1 VSTAAPLFATG
12 TIINTR
18 YELLSMLDRGGMGEV
33 YQAHDRFLNRPIA
46 LKMMLP
52 GMDATRFVKE
62 AQQQAQFTHDALMTV
77 WDVGVDSTTTTP
89 FFTMP
94 LMHGSLERIVHPPLA
109 PADVVMWLTPVA
121 EGLDFLHGRGLV
133 HRDLKPAN
141 LLITPEGTIKIADF
155 GLVKDLSLGLT
166 ASFVGGTPMFMAPEQ
181 LEKKHITPATDVYAL
196 GVIAY
201 LLLTAQYPYKSPVDC
216 LSKKPIALRRWIAS
230 IPAAVEAVV
239 LKAIAR
245 QPANRYASAG
255 AFLADLAA
263 ALAPA
268 PVVSAPVAPAAAA
281 PIAAGT
287 VTVVVADD
295 AAIATALTVFLDDV
309 EKALKHGHAT
319 EHTYRPFLKTLLEAC
334 AQDLVAT
341 NEPKRIAAGAPDF
354 WLTVNDLPVGHIEAK
369 DVGSDL
375 AKMTAD
381 SEKPSPRSREG
392 KQLARYRAAL
402 PRLLL
407 TDCLEWHWFAGGA
420 LHPATPIRLATWD
433 GTTFHRSA
441 TAAADF
447 STFIRTFFQSQYPA
461 VNTPADLAARMAHLG
476 KLLNETT
483 AAALQSGS
491 AVDNAYLIA
500 QRDVLREQL
509 LPGLTN
515 DDFADLYA
523 QTIAYGL
530 FAARVTALETPGVMS
545 TAFTLQQAAY
555 LIPPTIPF
563 LRRFFSEI
571 AGPNLDER
579 VAWIV
584 EDLVRLLDATD
595 IGAVMHGFGTTT
607 KQTDVV
613 IHFYE
618 TFLDAYNP
626 ELRRERG
633 VYYTPDAVISYL
645 VRSVDLLLKQDFS
658 REEGVLDEHVQ
669 ILDPATGT
677 GTFLASI
684 VRHVYDL
691 LHHTLGGGWES
702 YAKEKLLPRL
712 YGFEVLMAPY
722 TIAHLRLT
730 TMLREMKYTL
740 STKERLRIYLTN
752 TLANDPSGTKP
763 MAGFGMELTRESEAA
778 YDVKQHKPVLVVIGN
793 PPYSGH
799 SQNTGTW
806 ISTLIDDYKQVDGKP
821 LGERNPKWLQ
831 NDYVKFIR
839 FAQWRITQ
847 TGYGIVA
854 YITDNSYLDGP
865 TFRGMR
871 QSLINAFDD
880 IYILNLHGNSNKKE
894 RAPGGGPDENVFNI
908 RQGVAIVLM
917 VRKAGDHERHATVQY
932 ADLWGKREGKY
943 QSLEATDVTTT
954 AWETLSPSSP
964 TYLFIAQDTTL
975 RAEYEQ
981 GWAINT
987 ILPRLRL
994 GPNSHRDHF
1003 AIAFDRETAM
1013 QRLRD
1018 LADRTIDDSTLRQ
1031 RYSIQDTRDWILADA
1046 RKLAHV
1052 TLQPIRCIY
1061 RPFDM
1066 RYMLYGAFAFD
1077 YHRPE
1082 INDNLLRPN
1091 LALICTRQTKEPFST
1106 LVTDLPA
1113 GQHKLVTPYDGSYLA
1128 PLYTYPT
1135 EQEIASGLYDKD
1147 HREANLSKEFVAA
1160 LAAAT
1165 ELTALG
1171 DGRGDGKTTFGPE
1184 DVFHY
1189 IYAVLHS
1196 PGYRARY
1203 EGLLKA
1209 DFPRIPLPP
1218 DADRFWQLAAK
1229 GAELVD
1235 LHLLRGTGTK
1245 GVGGA
1250 GGVAVFGLTRIG
1262 VTYPAAGRNEV
1273 ERVRY
1278 DPPSPVNSNAGRVYI
1293 NPDQYFAGVA
1303 PEVWAMQVGGY
1314 RPAQKWLDDR
1324 KGRTLNIDD
1333 IRHYTRLIA
1342 ALRETR
1348 RVMDAIDALVPEW
1361 PFPIAA
1367 TSEVEPE
1374 AME

>member
-1 VSTAAPLFATG
+1 MSTAAPLFAAG
-12 TIINTR
+12 TVVNGR

-77 WDVGVDSTTTTP
+77 WDVGVDSVTTTP

-94 LMHGSLERIVHPPLA
+94 LMNGSFESVVHPPLA

-155 GLVKDLSLGLT
+155 GLIKDLSLGLT

-181 LEKKHITPATDVYAL
+181 IEAKHITPATDVYAL

-201 LLLTAQYPYKSPVDC
+201 LLLTAQYPYKTPVDC

-245 QPANRYASAG
+245 QPASRYASAG
-255 AFLADLAA
+255 AFITDLHA

-268 PVVSAPVAPAAAA
+268 PVVSAPVAPAAA
-281 PIAAGT
+281 PVAAGK

-295 AAIATALTVFLDDV
+295 TALATALTVFLDDV

-375 AKMTAD
+375 AKMVAD
-381 SEKPSPRSREG
+381 SEKPAPRSREG

-420 LHPATPIRLATWD
+420 PHPTTPIRLATWD
-433 GTTFHRSA
+433 GTKLQRSA

-447 STFIRTFFQSQYPA
+447 ANVIRAFFQSQYPA
-461 VNTPADLAARMAHLG
+461 VNTPAELAARMAHLG

-491 AVDNAYLIA
+491 AEDNAYLIA
-500 QRDVLREQL
+500 QRDVLRDLL

-530 FAARVTALETPGVMS
+530 FAARVTALDTPGLISVP
-545 TAFTLQQAAY
+545 FTLQQAAF
-555 LIPPTIPF
+555 LIPPAIPF

-595 IGAVMHGFGTTT
+595 IGAVMHGFGSAT
-607 KQTDVV
+607 KTTDVV

-626 ELRRERG
+626 ELRKERG

-645 VRSVDLLLKQDFS
+645 VRSVDLLLKTHFH
-658 REEGVLDEHVQ
+658 REEGLLDEHVQ

-691 LHHTLGGGWES
+691 LHHALGGGWES

-730 TMLREMKYTL
+730 TMLRKMKYTP
-740 STKERLRIYLTN
+740 SGKERLGIYLTN
-752 TLANDPSGTKP
+752 TLADDPSGTKP
-763 MAGFGMELTRESEAA
+763 MAGFGMELTRESQAA
-778 YDVKQHKPVLVVIGN
+778 YDVKQHAPVLVVIGN

-799 SQNTGTW
+799 SQNTGAW
-806 ISTLIDDYKQVDGKP
+806 IGNLIDDYKKVDGAP

-847 TGYGIVA
+847 TGHGIVA

-871 QSLINAFDD
+871 QSLIDSFDA

-894 RAPGGGPDENVFNI
+894 RAPDGGPDENVFNI

-917 VRKAGDHERHATVQY
+917 VRKAGDHERRATVQY
-932 ADLWGKREGKY
+932 ADLWGKRASKY
-943 QSLEATDVTTT
+943 RSLEETDVGTT

-981 GWAINT
+981 GWA
-987 ILPRLRL
+987 LPNIFPVKSV
-994 GPNSHRDHF
+994 GIVTGQDKQT
-1003 AIAFDRETAM
+1003 IAFTHQDAES
-1013 QRLRD
+1013 L
-1018 LADRTIDDSTLRQ
+1018 STTHHLP
-1031 RYSIQDTRDWILADA
+1031 STVVSPI
-1046 RKLAHV
+1046 AH
-1052 TLQPIRCIY
+1052 
-1061 RPFDM
+1061 RPFDRRFVTYHKNVVTRM
-1066 RYMLYGAFAFD
+1066 RYDVMQHMLKETNIGMVFPRRVEMDGAWCHVLVAEHLIEHVVVSLKTID
-1077 YHRPE
+1077 Y
-1082 INDNLLRPN
+1082 LL
-1091 LALICTRQTKEPFST
+1091 
-1106 LVTDLPA
+1106 
-1113 GQHKLVTPYDGSYLA
+1113 
-1128 PLYTYPT
+1128 PLYIYPT
-1135 EQEIASGLYDKD
+1135 EQEIASGLYDKE
-1147 HREANLSKEFVAA
+1147 HREANLSKAFVAA
-1160 LAAAT
+1160 LAATT

-1171 DGRGDGKTTFGPE
+1171 DGRGDGKVTFGPE
-1184 DVFHY
+1184 DIFHY

-1196 PGYRARY
+1196 PGYRTRY
-1203 EGLLKA
+1203 EGFLKA

-1218 DADRFWQLAAK
+1218 DANLFWQLAAK

-1235 LHLLRGTGTK
+1235 LHLLRSTGTK
-1245 GVGGA
+1245 SVGGA
-1250 GGVAVFGLTRIG
+1250 GGVAVFGLTQVG
-1262 VTYPAAGRNEV
+1262 VSYPASGSNEV

-1278 DPPSPVNSNAGRVYI
+1278 DPPSPVNSNVGRVYI

-1314 RPAQKWLDDR
+1314 RPVQKWLEDR

-1333 IRHYTRLIA
+1333 IRHYTRMIA

-1348 RVMDAIDALVPEW
+1348 RVMTEIDALIPEW
-1361 PFPIAA
+1361 PFP
-1367 TSEVEPE
+1367 TSEANDAANTSPEGASEPTTE
-1374 AME
+1374 E

>member
-94 LMHGSLERIVHPPLA
+94 LMHGSLEHIVHPPLA

-181 LEKKHITPATDVYAL
+181 LEKKHITLATDVYAL

-691 LHHTLGGGWES
+691 LQHSLGGAWKEHI
-702 YAKEKLLPRL
+702 KEKLLPRL

-752 TLANDPSGTKP
+752 TLANDPSGTTP

-793 PPYSGH
+793 PPYSGQ

-806 ISTLIDDYKQVDGKP
+806 ISTLIDDYKQVNGKP
-821 LGERNPKWLQ
+821 LRERNPKWLQ

-943 QSLEATDVTTT
+943 QSLEATDATTT

-981 GWAINT
+981 GWA
-987 ILPRLRL
+987 LPDIFSVRSVGIVTGQDKKTVAFTRQEAESLSATHQL
-994 GPNSHRDHF
+994 PATVVSP
-1003 AIAFDRETAM
+1003 IA
-1013 QRLRD
+1013 
-1018 LADRTIDDSTLRQ
+1018 
-1031 RYSIQDTRDWILADA
+1031 
-1046 RKLAHV
+1046 H
-1052 TLQPIRCIY
+1052 
-1061 RPFDM
+1061 RPFDRRFVTYHKNVVTRM
-1066 RYMLYGAFAFD
+1066 RYAVMQHMFQGTNIGMVFPRRVEMDGAWCHVLVAE
-1077 YHRPE
+1077 H
-1082 INDNLLRPN
+1082 
-1091 LALICTRQTKEPFST
+1091 LIEHVVVSLKTI
-1106 LVTDLPA
+1106 D
-1113 GQHKLVTPYDGSYLA
+1113 YLA

-1135 EQEIASGLYDKD
+1135 EQEIASGLYGKD

-1184 DVFHY
+1184 DAFHY